1 MRLLRLKR
9 RRDLGRQRAQ
19 FGAVVATLFLGVAL
33 FVATYDAY
41 RNLDA
46 SYRELYTQ
54 LRFADLTVTGGPT
67 GELAGRARAGGAAA
81 TIRTVADVPF
91 EVGGSK
97 LLGRV
102 VGMPVDQQPSV
113 NRVRVLSGTYLRL
126 AHAHGVLVE
135 QHMASHFHLAVGDT
149 VRVRG
154 RGGWVDAEVV
164 GVAASP
170 EYLWPARSRQEI
182 LTPPGSFGVLFVPE
196 ALARRLAPP
205 ATPAQIA
212 VWGASRSLLESLRA
226 SARAGGALD
235 VAARSEQASN
245 AALQEDVKGFGELA
259 LLFPILFLS
268 AGAMA
273 AFVLLSR
280 LVRSQ
285 RPVIGMLTANGFA
298 PRTILRTYLGYGVW
312 TGLAGGVPGAI
323 AGALLGRW
331 ITHVYTSA
339 ISVPLT
345 VIRFSPWTALIGV
358 AIALL
363 AGAVAAAAPARA
375 AARVMPAE
383 AMRGFSPPSGGGG
396 SLLERVLP
404 PLGRLPGR
412 WKLPLRSIGRSR
424 RRTISTVVG
433 VVLSLSLVLV
443 SWGMLDTTDILV
455 SRQFDTVQR
464 QDAQLYFSQGRPS
477 ASELSSVR
485 AVPGVATVEPAAQLD
500 VAISKGGRS
509 YATTLVA
516 MEPDT
521 AMHTF
526 LRPGG
531 GTARLEGSGILAG
544 RALGGQIGVSS
555 GEGVTV
561 RSAALPAPLRLPLSG
576 FVDEPLGTLAYVS
589 LPGLERAVGRSGL
602 ENTALARFAPGADRA
617 RVLARLQ
624 ALPSVSVVTDSQGL
638 ARSARSFLGLFY
650 AFVGIMLLFGGL
662 MAFGLMF
669 NTMSANVAERAS
681 EMATLR
687 AAGVG
692 HRTISGLLT
701 RENLLVTAIGIV
713 PGLAVGYA
721 LAAVFMSSF
730 NSDLFTFTLHV
741 RPSTLVFSA
750 LAMLGVA
757 VVSQWPG
764 VRAVGR
770 LDVARVVRERSL

>member
-1 MRLLRLKR
+1 MSLLRLKR

-46 SYRELYTQ
+46 SYRELYSR
-54 LRFADLTVTGGPT
+54 LHFADLTVTGGPT
-67 GELAGRARAGGAAA
+67 AELAARARAGGASA
-81 TIRTVADVPF
+81 TIRTVADTPF
-91 EVGGSK
+91 QVAGSK

-102 VGMPVDQQPSV
+102 VGMPAGGQPAV
-113 NRVRVLSGTYLRL
+113 NRVRVLSGTYLRPSQSR
-126 AHAHGVLVE
+126 GVLVE
-135 QHMASHFHLAVGDT
+135 QHMASHFHLGVGDT
-149 VRVRG
+149 IRVRG
-154 RGGWVDAEVV
+154 SGGWVNADVV
-164 GVAASP
+164 GVVASP
-170 EYLWPARSRQEI
+170 EYLWPSRSRQDI
-182 LTPPGSFGVLFVPE
+182 LTAPGSFGVLFVPQ
-196 ALARRLAPP
+196 ALARSLAPP
-205 ATPAQIA
+205 AAPSQVA
-212 VWGASRSLLESLRA
+212 VWGAGSSLLESLRT
-226 SARAGGALD
+226 SARDGGALE
-235 VAARSEQASN
+235 VVARSEQASN
-245 AALQEDVKGFGELA
+245 AALQEDVQGFGELA
-259 LLFPILFLS
+259 VLFPILFLS

-285 RPVIGMLTANGFA
+285 RPVIGMLTANGFP

-339 ISVPLT
+339 ISVPIT
-345 VIRFSPWTALIGV
+345 VIRLSPWTALIGV
-358 AIALL
+358 AIAVL
-363 AGAVAAAAPARA
+363 AGALAAAAPARA

-383 AMRGFSPPSGGGG
+383 AMRGIAPVAAGRG
-396 SLLERVLP
+396 SLLERVVP
-404 PLGRLPGR
+404 PLRRLPGR
-412 WKLPLRSIGRSR
+412 WKLALRDIGRSR

-464 QDAQLYFSQGRPS
+464 QDAQLYFTQGTPS
-477 ASELSSVR
+477 PSELSSVR
-485 AVPGVATVEPAAQLD
+485 AVPGVSAVEAAAQLD
-500 VAISKGGRS
+500 VSVSRGGRS

-516 MEPDT
+516 LEPGT

-531 GTARLEGSGILAG
+531 GTATLDDGGLLAG
-544 RALGGQIGVSS
+544 SALGGKIGVSK
-555 GEGVTV
+555 GERVTV
-561 RSAALPAPLRLPLSG
+561 RSASLPAPVQLPLSG

-589 LPGLERAVGRSGL
+589 LPGLERAVGGSDPA
-602 ENTALARFAPGADRA
+602 NTALVRFAPGADRM
-617 RVLARLQ
+617 RVLDRLQ

-669 NTMSANVAERAS
+669 NTMSANIAERAT

-687 AAGVG
+687 AAGVRR
-692 HRTISGLLT
+692 RTISGLLT
-701 RENLLVTAIGIV
+701 RENLLVTAIGII
-713 PGLAVGYA
+713 PGLAIGYA

-741 RPSTLVFSA
+741 RPRTLVLSA
-750 LAMLGVA
+750 FAMLVVA
-757 VVSQWPG
+757 LVSQWPG